1 MPEKILLEVKDL
13 KKYFEVKRKGEK
25 KILKAVDGVSF
36 SLRRGEIL
44 SLVGESGSGKTTVG
58 RLVTRLYTPTSG
70 KIIFDGIDITYMPE
84 KQLRPL
90 RKRFQMIFQDPYA
103 SLNPRMKI
111 GRAIAE
117 PLVVHGIMD
126 WEKARKRALELLERV
141 GLTPAKDFYERLPS
155 QLSGGQ
161 RQRAVIA
168 RAIAL
173 EPELVVADE
182 AVSMVDVS
190 MRASILELLDQLRR
204 EMNTAI
210 IFITHDLAVAKLIS
224 DRIAVM
230 YVGKIVEEGPA
241 DEVLSNPRHPY
252 TRALITSVPSIKRKI
267 RKRFPIIGD
276 IADPT
281 NVPPGCRYH
290 PRCPIVKRTC
300 KEKEPDLKEIAPG
313 HKVACHYP
321 INESL

>member
-1 MPEKILLEVKDL
+1 MGELLLQVENL
-13 KKYFEVKRKGEK
+13 KKYFEVKRRGQK

-36 SLRRGEIL
+36 TLKKGEIL

-70 KIIFDGIDITYMPE
+70 KIVFDGIDITFMSE
-84 KQLRPL
+84 RQLRPL
-90 RKRFQMIFQDPYA
+90 RRRFQMIFQDPYA

-126 WEKARKRALELLERV
+126 WERARKRALELLERV
-141 GLTPAKDFYERLPS
+141 GLIPAEDFYERLPS

-173 EPELVVADE
+173 EPDMIVADE

-190 MRASILELLDQLRR
+190 MRASILQLLNELRK

-210 IFITHDLAVAKLIS
+210 IFITHDLAVARLIS

-230 YVGKIVEEGPA
+230 YVGKIVEEGPVE
-241 DEVLSNPRHPY
+241 EVLTNPRHPY
-252 TRALITSVPSIKRKI
+252 TRALITSVPSIRKKQ
-267 RKRFPIIGD
+267 RKRFPILGE

-281 NVPPGCRYH
+281 NVPSGCRYH
-290 PRCPIVKRTC
+290 PRCPLAKDICKR
-300 KEKEPDLKEIAPG
+300 EEPQLREVSPG
-313 HKVACHYP
+313 HKVACHFPVEEP
-321 INESL
+321 I

>member
-1 MPEKILLEVKDL
+1 MPEKVLLEVKDL

-70 KIIFDGIDITYMPE
+70 KIVFDGIDITYIPE

-126 WEKARKRALELLERV
+126 WERAQKKALELLERV

-290 PRCPIVKRTC
+290 PRCPIAKQTC

-321 INESL
+321 INENL

>member
-1 MPEKILLEVKDL
+1 MPEKVLLEVKDI

-25 KILKAVDGVSF
+25 KTLKAVDGVSF

-84 KQLRPL
+84 KKLRPL

-117 PLVVHGIMD
+117 PLVIHGIMD

-281 NVPPGCRYH
+281 NVPSGCRYH
-290 PRCPIVKRTC
+290 PRCPIVKQTC

>member
-1 MPEKILLEVKDL
+1 MPERILLEVRDL
-13 KKYFEVKRKGEK
+13 KKYFEVKRKGKK

-58 RLVTRLYTPTSG
+58 RLVTRLYMPTSG
-70 KIIFDGIDITYMPE
+70 KIIFDGIDITYMTE

-90 RKRFQMIFQDPYA
+90 RRRFQMIFQDPYA

-141 GLTPAKDFYERLPS
+141 GLTPARDFYERLPS

-173 EPELVVADE
+173 EPELIVADE

-190 MRASILELLDQLRR
+190 MRASILELLNQLRR

-230 YVGKIVEEGPA
+230 YVGKIVEEGPT

-281 NVPPGCRYH
+281 NIPPGCRYH
-290 PRCPIVKRTC
+290 PRCPIAKQAC
-300 KEKEPDLKEIAPG
+300 KGKEPVLREIAPG

-321 INESL
+321 IDEDL

>member
-84 KQLRPL
+84 KKLRPL

-117 PLVVHGIMD
+117 PLVIHGIMD

>member
-1 MPEKILLEVKDL
+1 MPEKVLLEVKDL

-70 KIIFDGIDITYMPE
+70 KIVFDGIDITYIPE

-126 WEKARKRALELLERV
+126 WERAQKKALELLERV
-141 GLTPAKDFYERLPS
+141 GLTPARDFYERLPS

-290 PRCPIVKRTC
+290 PRCPIAKQTC

-321 INESL
+321 INENL

>member
-1 MPEKILLEVKDL
+1 MPEKVLLEVKDL

-84 KQLRPL
+84 KKLRPL

-117 PLVVHGIMD
+117 PLVIHGIMD

>member
-1 MPEKILLEVKDL
+1 MGELLLQVENL
-13 KKYFEVKRKGEK
+13 KKYFEVKRRGQK

-36 SLRRGEIL
+36 TLKKGEIL

-70 KIIFDGIDITYMPE
+70 KIIFDGIDITFMSE
-84 KQLRPL
+84 RQLRPL
-90 RKRFQMIFQDPYA
+90 RRRFQMIFQDPYA

-126 WEKARKRALELLERV
+126 WERARKRALELLERV
-141 GLTPAKDFYERLPS
+141 GLIPAEDFYERLPS

-173 EPELVVADE
+173 EPDMIVADE

-190 MRASILELLDQLRR
+190 MRASILQLLNVLRK

-210 IFITHDLAVAKLIS
+210 IFITHDLAVARLIS

-230 YVGKIVEEGPA
+230 YVGKIVEEGSVE
-241 DEVLSNPRHPY
+241 EVLTNPRHPY
-252 TRALITSVPSIKRKI
+252 TRALITSVPSIRKKR
-267 RKRFPIIGD
+267 RKRFPILGE

-281 NVPPGCRYH
+281 NVPSGCRYH
-290 PRCPIVKRTC
+290 PRCPLAKDICKR
-300 KEKEPDLKEIAPG
+300 EEPQLREVSPG
-313 HKVACHYP
+313 HKVACHFPVEEP
-321 INESL
+321 I

>member
-1 MPEKILLEVKDL
+1 VPERILLEVRDL
-13 KKYFEVKRKGEK
+13 KKYFEVKRKGKK

-58 RLVTRLYTPTSG
+58 RLVTRLYMPTSG
-70 KIIFDGIDITYMPE
+70 KIIFDGIDITYMTE

-90 RKRFQMIFQDPYA
+90 RRRFQMIFQDPYA

-141 GLTPAKDFYERLPS
+141 GLTPARDFYERLPS

-173 EPELVVADE
+173 EPELIVADE

-190 MRASILELLDQLRR
+190 MRASILELLNQLRR

-230 YVGKIVEEGPA
+230 YVGKIVEEGPT

-281 NVPPGCRYH
+281 NIPPGCRYH
-290 PRCPIVKRTC
+290 PRCPIAKQAC
-300 KEKEPDLKEIAPG
+300 KGKEPVLREIAPG

-321 INESL
+321 IDEDL